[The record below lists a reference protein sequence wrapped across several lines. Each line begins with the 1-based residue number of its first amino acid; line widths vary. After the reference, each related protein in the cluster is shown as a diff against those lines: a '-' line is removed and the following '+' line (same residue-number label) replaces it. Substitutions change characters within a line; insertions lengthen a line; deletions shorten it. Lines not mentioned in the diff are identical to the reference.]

1 MSRILEAE
9 ARITAR
15 DATGGIFAQIAA
27 KLRGLEGVQKGTND
41 RMLAASSGLASRIG
55 AIVGPAAIGALA
67 VKGVTTF
74 ADFERRMARVGIT
87 ADASQASVKKA
98 SDEVQQL
105 ALQVAIPADK
115 AVDALDALVAQGRS
129 LPEAMAFLPSV
140 VKTAQ
145 AAGAETKDI
154 ATTAG
159 AIGDQ
164 MGIASDKMQSAFDI
178 LVAAGKAGK
187 FELKDMARYL
197 PALAPLA
204 ASVGMK
210 GEEGLRRLAAT
221 AQVVRNQTGTAEEAA
236 SSLQNIFAKMESEE
250 TTKKF
255 AKFGVDLRKE
265 MAGAR
270 KEGKDL
276 LSFFVELSDKALKGD
291 LSKVPQLFSDMEFA
305 RGMRALLS
313 QKGAVDELANSLRN
327 VDGSALRDLNRI
339 LGDTRSQIDRAKE
352 GWDLLLRRLGEK
364 LAPGAVQILDA
375 LNTQLGPLPDANKA
389 PVISPQV
396 LRSPEEAAKDGS
408 AGSSV
413 ADAKRVER
421 EAGYVNPDAAR
432 AAFLRA
438 ERSKEEFDK
447 MQAAFPLVDRD
458 LLFYR
463 GRAAQQGGM
472 TPGQAIAREN
482 QIEEWIRTRERPEVL
497 AERLPPS
504 KRQAV
509 FEQWNRDGL
518 GATDELLRLEAARN
532 GGMKPT
538 ASDILSRFTEIQSK
552 PTQVEIKG
560 DVQTQVDVKVTADE
574 GLIATIVR
582 KVTEAVGVR
591 AAPSNGPG
599 SVGTTMPEAAAPRVG
614 RGDL

>member
-164 MGIASDKMQSAFDI
+164 MAITSDRMQSAFDI

-210 GEEGLRRLAAT
+210 GEEGLRKLAAT

-236 SSLQNIFAKMESEE
+236 GSLQNIFAKMESEE

-265 MAGAR
+265 MAQAR

-276 LSFFVELSDKALKGD
+276 LAFFVELSDKALKGD

-313 QKGAVDELANSLRN
+313 QKGAVDELVKSLRN
-327 VDGSALRDLNRI
+327 VDGSALKDLNRI

-364 LAPGAVQILDA
+364 LAPGAVQVLDA
-375 LNTQLGPLPDANKA
+375 LNNQLGPLPDKS
-389 PVISPQV
+389 PVINPQV
-396 LRSPEEAAKDGS
+396 LRSPEEVAKDG
-408 AGSSV
+408 ANGSTR
-413 ADAKRVER
+413 ADAARVER
-421 EAGYVNPDAAR
+421 DAAYTNPNEAR

-447 MQAAFPLVDRD
+447 MQAVFPIVDRD
-458 LLFYR
+458 ILFYR

-472 TPGQAIAREN
+472 TPGQAIARER
-482 QIEEWIRTRERPEVL
+482 QIEEWIRNRESPEVL

-509 FEQWNRDGL
+509 MEQWNREGI

-532 GGMKPT
+532 GGTKPT
-538 ASDILSRFTEIQSK
+538 STEILNRYLEIQTK
-552 PTQVEIKG
+552 PSQVEIKG
-560 DVQTQVDVKVTADE
+560 DVQTQVEVKVTAEE

-591 AAPSNGPG
+591 AVNSNGPG
-599 SVGTTMPEAAAPRVG
+599 STGTTMPEAAAPRVG